1 LYDTILGSP
10 FERLLAGISEPQV
23 GGIGGEYRMKE
34 RKRERERV
42 R

>member
-10 FERLLAGISEPQV
+10 FGRLLAGISEPQL

-34 RKRERERV
+34 GARE
-42 R
+42 